1 MKKAIIIFLGV
12 VMTLVLLTKFCNKN
26 PENQTVRNGI
36 RFKDSISCV
45 SDSIRKMNY
54 LMNKLPVNDS
64 GDVVFILDKNELH
77 FNRNLIGHFEGNLF
91 IWKTNFSDKI
101 LIGLDSLEI
110 ERFFN
115 LVLFLNEN
123 YLTSCNWHKKK
134 KYGSYLYRE
143 LDSEYTG
150 DYDMDFYRSII
161 LENDGLII
169 NDDFNKSLQILDR
182 KQSLILVA
190 PIDAKIY

>member
-1 MKKAIIIFLGV
+1 
-12 VMTLVLLTKFCNKN
+12 
-26 PENQTVRNGI
+26 
-36 RFKDSISCV
+36 
-45 SDSIRKMNY
+45 
-54 LMNKLPVNDS
+54 MNKLPVNDS

-150 DYDMDFYRSII
+150 DYDMDFYRTII
-161 LENDGLII
+161 LINDGLII
-169 NDDFNKSLQILDR
+169 NDDFNKSLQILDK

-190 PIDAKIY
+190 SLPRESFAWQL